1 MTYQISEKNQ
11 ILIALFAIVV
21 LCAGKLFKDYLFRR
35 GYVEGMTGNF
45 ILSVV
50 ADVPL
55 SRPPLSGGVDKNFN
69 LYFKIK
75 MPQDDTVITV
85 ELPNNK
91 QSDGAD
97 DITLSTNDTEYT
109 INTVTPSTGALTQV
123 ALTNTP
129 AYTTPSGSPPTG
141 RKIVFTAAVNTTIAK
156 DTIIQIGIKGKIFKK
171 DQPTGNDPFGPFKV
185 IIGTG
190 GTAVDDARTIYIT
203 PNSGGPSTPATTSAI
218 EIQKAINS
226 IQTQLN
232 TMASGDAGRT
242 ELLKAQSALVTVL
255 AYTYGTVKEAG
266 KVFDSEALYTAQQ
279 TAMDFIDKE
288 KKRAASNATALKED
302 NSNKRRMAQV
312 NTYYTRNYEANTE
325 VMKNIIFISV
335 ALIILAILRSKELIP
350 SSMST
355 LGVIFVL
362 MLGGVV
368 IGSQVF
374 DIIRRND
381 HDFDKYDWTFNEKEQ
396 NDKKFIQSDTANLS
410 ELGMGMAPCFGSSC
424 CDVGTSWDETTKKCI
439 PVAGGRVING
449 RAVWTTPNGVG
460 TLTITLNVPGGLQH
474 TSTADTVTINL
485 PPGLFSGTPVLSS
498 GSVFSLPVGSTVSA
512 PLILTKI
519 TSSIAAAAAAA
530 TSIVITGLTVNPSA
544 YSMSRQ
550 LTVKTSKDINLVGID
565 ITGILPSP

>member
-21 LCAGKLFKDYLFRR
+21 LCAGKLFKDYLFRK

-55 SRPPLSGGVDKNFN
+55 SRPATGVNKAFN

-75 MPQDDTVITV
+75 MPQNDNIITV
-85 ELPNNK
+85 ELPN
-91 QSDGAD
+91 DTV
-97 DITLSTNDTEYT
+97 DITLENADTNYT
-109 INTVTPSTGALTQV
+109 LKTVNPSTGALASV
-123 ALTNTP
+123 ALASP
-129 AYTTPSGSPPTG
+129 GKAYTASGP
-141 RKIVFTAAVNTTIAK
+141 RKIVFTAAQNISN
-156 DTIIQIGIKGKIFKK
+156 DDIIQIGIPGSLVGK
-171 DQPTGNDPFGPFKV
+171 DQSNTENFGPFKV

-190 GTAVDDARTIYIT
+190 DTTVDDARTIQIT
-203 PNSGGPSTPATTSAI
+203 PNSGGSSTAATTSAI
-218 EIQKAINS
+218 EIQDAINS

-232 TMASGDAGRT
+232 TMGSSAAGRT

-266 KVFDSEALYTAQQ
+266 KVFDSEALYEAQR
-279 TAMDFIDKE
+279 TAMEFIDKE

-335 ALIILAILRSKELIP
+335 ALIILAILRNKELIP
-350 SSMST
+350 DSIST
-355 LGVIFVL
+355 LGIIFVL

-396 NDKKFIQSDTANLS
+396 NDKKFIQTDTANLS

-424 CDVGTSWDETTKKCI
+424 CDSGTRWDETAKKCI
-439 PVAGGRVING
+439 PLTGSVSGTARWTAAAG
-449 RAVWTTPNGVG
+449 G
-460 TLTITLNVPGGLQH
+460 TLTIRLTVP
-474 TSTADTVTINL
+474 TALAVSDTVTINL
-485 PPGLFSGTPVLSS
+485 PSGVFSGTNLAVSGASS
-498 GSVFSLPVGSTVSA
+498 GFTLAGGSTVSA
-512 PLILTKI
+512 PLIFTKT
-519 TSSIAAAAAAA
+519 TSGINAGDPA
-530 TSIVITGLTVNPSA
+530 SIVITGLSVTPGASA
-544 YSMSRQ
+544 LMKD
-550 LTVKTSKDINLVGID
+550 LTVKTSKDINYVRIG
-565 ITGILPSP
+565 ITGI

>member
-21 LCAGKLFKDYLFRR
+21 LCAGKLFKDYLFRK

-55 SRPPLSGGVDKNFN
+55 SRPAANAVDKTFN

-75 MPQDDTVITV
+75 MPQDATVITV
-85 ELPNNK
+85 ELPNDRSNDIILANGTNVV
-91 QSDGAD
+91 SD
-97 DITLSTNDTEYT
+97 YT
-109 INTVTPSTGALTQV
+109 INTVTPSTGALTAV
-123 ALTNTP
+123 ALTGNP
-129 AYTTPSGSPPTG
+129 AYTIPSGTPPTG
-141 RKIVFTAAVNTTIAK
+141 RKIVFTAAASTTINR
-156 DTIIQIGIKGKIFKK
+156 DTIIQIGIKGSL
-171 DQPTGNDPFGPFKV
+171 TGKNQSVTENFGPFKV
-185 IIGTG
+185 IIGG
-190 GTAVDDARTIYIT
+190 VDDTRTIYIT
-203 PNSGGPSTPATTSAI
+203 PNSGGSSTSATTSAI
-218 EIQKAINS
+218 EIQNAINS

-242 ELLKAQSALVTVL
+242 QLLNAQSALVTVL

-266 KVFDSEALYTAQQ
+266 KVFDSEALYEAQR
-279 TAMDFIDKE
+279 TAMEFIDKE

-396 NDKKFIQSDTANLS
+396 NDKKFIQTDTANLS

-424 CDVGTSWDETTKKCI
+424 CDVGTSWDKNTKKCI
-439 PVAGGRVING
+439 PGAGGRVSG
-449 RAVWTTPNGVG
+449 SAVWTTSAGVG
-460 TLTITLNVPGGLQH
+460 TLTIGL
-474 TSTADTVTINL
+474 TVTNALAVSDIVTINL
-485 PPGLFSGTPVLSS
+485 PSGLFSGTPVLSS
-498 GSVFSLPVGSTVSA
+498 GSSGFSLPLGSTVSA
-512 PLILTKI
+512 PLILTVASAGVSHATTKI
-519 TSSIAAAAAAA
+519 VPN
-530 TSIVITGLTVNPSA
+530 IVITGLTVEPNA
-544 YSMSRQ
+544 YSKSRQ

-565 ITGILPSP
+565 ITGILPSSP

>member
-21 LCAGKLFKDYLFRR
+21 LCAGKLFKDYLFRK

-55 SRPPLSGGVDKNFN
+55 SRPAANAVDKTFN

-75 MPQDDTVITV
+75 MPAATSDITV
-85 ELPNNK
+85 ELPNDR
-91 QSDGAD
+91 SS
-97 DITLSTNDTEYT
+97 DITLSATDTDYT
-109 INTVTPSTGALTQV
+109 LYSVNASTGELTAVTLASSNGKVYTV
-123 ALTNTP
+123 AN
-129 AYTTPSGSPPTG
+129 SSSQPPVP
-141 RKIVFTAAVNTTIAK
+141 RKIEFKANPQISIN
-156 DTIIQIGIKGKIFKK
+156 DIIQIGIKGIIKPKN
-171 DQPTGNDPFGPFKV
+171 QPTGNDPFGPFKV
-185 IIGTG
+185 IIGG
-190 GTAVDDARTIYIT
+190 VDDARTIQIT
-203 PNSGGPSTPATTSAI
+203 PNSGGSSTAATTSAI
-218 EIQKAINS
+218 EIQNAINS

-232 TMASGDAGRT
+232 TMGSSAAGRT
-242 ELLKAQSALVTVL
+242 QLLNAQSALVTVM

-266 KVFDSEALYTAQQ
+266 KVFDSEALYEAQR
-279 TAMDFIDKE
+279 TAMEFIDKE

-335 ALIILAILRSKELIP
+335 ALIILAILRNKELIP
-350 SSMST
+350 DSIST
-355 LGVIFVL
+355 LGIIFVL

-396 NDKKFIQSDTANLS
+396 NDKKFIQTDTANLS

-424 CDVGTSWDETTKKCI
+424 CDSGTRWDETAKKCI
-439 PVAGGRVING
+439 PLTGSVSGTARWTAAAG
-449 RAVWTTPNGVG
+449 G
-460 TLTITLNVPGGLQH
+460 TLTIRLTVP
-474 TSTADTVTINL
+474 TALAVSDTVTINL
-485 PPGLFSGTPVLSS
+485 PSGVFSGTNLAVSSASS
-498 GSVFSLPVGSTVSA
+498 GFTLAGGSTVSA
-512 PLILTKI
+512 PLIFTKT
-519 TSSIAAAAAAA
+519 TSGINAGDPA
-530 TSIVITGLTVNPSA
+530 SIVITGLSVTPGASA
-544 YSMSRQ
+544 LMKD
-550 LTVKTSKDINLVGID
+550 LTVKTSKDINYVRIG
-565 ITGILPSP
+565 ITGI

>member
-55 SRPPLSGGVDKNFN
+55 SRPATGGNKAFN

-75 MPQDDTVITV
+75 MPQNDNIITV
-85 ELPNNK
+85 ELP
-91 QSDGAD
+91 AD
-97 DITLSTNDTEYT
+97 KSGDVTLENADTNYT
-109 INTVTPSTGALTQV
+109 LKTVNPSTGALASV
-123 ALTNTP
+123 ALASP
-129 AYTTPSGSPPTG
+129 GKAYTASGP
-141 RKIVFTAAVNTTIAK
+141 RKIVFTAAQNISN
-156 DTIIQIGIKGKIFKK
+156 DDIIQIGIPGSLVGK
-171 DQPTGNDPFGPFKV
+171 DQSNTENFGPFKV
-185 IIGTG
+185 IIGTS
-190 GTAVDDARTIYIT
+190 GTTVDDARTIQIT
-203 PNSGGPSTPATTSAI
+203 PNSGGSSTAATTSAI
-218 EIQKAINS
+218 EIQDAINS

-232 TMASGDAGRT
+232 TMGSSDAGRT

-266 KVFDSEALYTAQQ
+266 KVFDSEALYEAQR
-279 TAMDFIDKE
+279 TAMEFIDKE

-396 NDKKFIQSDTANLS
+396 NDKKFIQTDTANLS

-424 CDVGTSWDETTKKCI
+424 CDVGTSWDKNTKKCI
-439 PVAGGRVING
+439 PGAGGRVSG
-449 RAVWTTPNGVG
+449 SAVWDPAAR
-460 TLTITLNVPGGLQH
+460 TLTIALTVPGGLAH
-474 TSTADTVTINL
+474 TGTPDTVTINL
-485 PPGLFSGTPVLSS
+485 PPGLFSGTPAVSSASS
-498 GSVFSLPVGSTVSA
+498 GFTLSGGSTVSA
-512 PLILTKI
+512 PLIFTKT
-519 TSSIAAAAAAA
+519 TSGIGAAGTATIA
-530 TSIVITGLTVNPSA
+530 ITGLTVAPNAWSK
-544 YSMSRQ
+544 SKQ

-565 ITGILPSP
+565 IKDIPS

>member
-35 GYVEGMTGNF
+35 GYVEGMSTNF

-55 SRPPLSGGVDKNFN
+55 SRPPLNQNKTFN

-75 MPQDDTVITV
+75 MPQDATAIKV
-85 ELPNNK
+85 ELPEDI
-91 QSDGAD
+91 SS
-97 DITLSTNDTEYT
+97 DITLSTTSGDYT
-109 INTVTPSTGALTQV
+109 LHSVNASTGVLTTISTSEKTHSTTT
-123 ALTNTP
+123 TN
-129 AYTTPSGSPPTG
+129 PTVQ
-141 RKIVFTAAVNTTIAK
+141 RNISFTASATIVK
-156 DTIIQIGIKGKIFKK
+156 DTIIQIGIKGTL
-171 DQPTGNDPFGPFKV
+171 TGKAQSDTVPFGPFKV

-190 GTAVDDARTIYIT
+190 AAAVDNARTIQIT
-203 PNSGGPSTPATTSAI
+203 PNSGGSSSSSSSSAI
-218 EIQKAINS
+218 EIQNAINT
-226 IQTQLN
+226 ITTRLN
-232 TMASGDAGRT
+232 TMAAGDAGRT
-242 ELLKAQSALVTVL
+242 ELLQAQSALVTVL

-279 TAMDFIDKE
+279 TAMNFIDKE
-288 KKRAASNATALKED
+288 KGRAASNATALKED

-325 VMKNIIFISV
+325 VMKNIILVSV
-335 ALIILAILRSKELIP
+335 ALIILAILRNKELIP
-350 SSMST
+350 PSIST
-355 LGVIFVL
+355 LGVILIL

-410 ELGMGMAPCFGSSC
+410 ELGMGMAPCFGASC
-424 CDVGTSWDETTKKCI
+424 CDVGTSWDNTTKKCI
-439 PVAGGRVING
+439 PGAGGRVSG
-449 RAVWTTPNGVG
+449 TAVWNPTAS
-460 TLTITLNVPGGLQH
+460 TLTIALTVPGGLVVN
-474 TSTADTVTINL
+474 DTVTISL
-485 PPGLFSGTPVLSS
+485 PSGLFTGTPAALTGAFTGTPS
-498 GSVFSLPVGSTVSA
+498 VSA
-512 PLILTKI
+512 PFSLTVAAGGVSDSTTKI
-519 TSSIAAAAAAA
+519 VPN
-530 TSIVITGLTVNPSA
+530 IVITGLTVAPNA
-544 YSMSRQ
+544 YLSSKQ

-565 ITGILPSP
+565 IKDIPS

>member
-55 SRPPLSGGVDKNFN
+55 SRPAANGADKNFN

-75 MPQDDTVITV
+75 MPQDDIVITV

-97 DITLSTNDTEYT
+97 DITLSTNNTEYT

-123 ALTNTP
+123 ALTGTP

-141 RKIVFTAAVNTTIAK
+141 RKIVFTAAANTTIAK
-156 DTIIQIGIKGKIFKK
+156 DTIIQIGIKGIIKPKN
-171 DQPTGNDPFGPFKV
+171 QTTGNIPFGPFKV

-190 GTAVDDARTIYIT
+190 GTAVDDARTIQIT
-203 PNSGGPSTPATTSAI
+203 PNSGGPSTAATTSAI

-226 IQTQLN
+226 IQTRLN
-232 TMASGDAGRT
+232 TMAADAAGRDD
-242 ELLKAQSALVTVL
+242 LLNAQSALVTVM

-266 KVFDSEALYTAQQ
+266 KVFDSEALYEAQR
-279 TAMDFIDKE
+279 TAMEFINKE
-288 KKRAASNATALKED
+288 KARAASNATALKED
-302 NSNKRRMAQV
+302 NSNKRRMAQI

-335 ALIILAILRSKELIP
+335 ALIILAILRNKELIP
-350 SSMST
+350 SSIST
-355 LGVIFVL
+355 LGIIFVL

-396 NDKKFIQSDTANLS
+396 NDKKFIQTDTANLS

-424 CDVGTSWDETTKKCI
+424 CDSGTRWDETTKKCI
-439 PVAGGRVING
+439 PLTGSVSGTARWTAAAG
-449 RAVWTTPNGVG
+449 G
-460 TLTITLNVPGGLQH
+460 TLTIRLTVP
-474 TSTADTVTINL
+474 TALVAANADKVTISL
-485 PPGLFSGTPVLSS
+485 PSGVFSGTTLAVTANSGFTGAPVLS
-498 GSVFSLPVGSTVSA
+498 GNFDLTVTTDVNA
-512 PLILTKI
+512 GNT
-519 TSSIAAAAAAA
+519 A
-530 TSIVITGLTVNPSA
+530 SIVITGLSVTPDASPL
-544 YSMSRQ
+544 MKD
-550 LTVKTSKDINLVGID
+550 LTVSTTKDTRPVRIGIM
-565 ITGILPSP
+565 GI

>member
-21 LCAGKLFKDYLFRR
+21 LCAGKIFKDYLFRR
-35 GYVEGMTGNF
+35 GYVEGMSTNF

-55 SRPPLSGGVDKNFN
+55 SRPTSSPDKTFN

-75 MPQDDTVITV
+75 MPVTARVITV
-85 ELPNNK
+85 ELPNDRK
-91 QSDGAD
+91 QSDDTD
-97 DITLSTNDTEYT
+97 DITLSGNSVDYT
-109 INTVTPSTGALTQV
+109 LHSVDASTGVLTSV
-123 ALTNTP
+123 SLASSNGKV
-129 AYTTPSGSPPTG
+129 YNSGSPSPP
-141 RKIVFTAAVNTTIAK
+141 RNIVFTASSNISK
-156 DTIIQIGIKGKIFKK
+156 DTLIQIGIKGIIKPKS
-171 DQPTGNDPFGPFKV
+171 QPIDNEAFGPFKV
-185 IIGTG
+185 IIGAFNEG
-190 GTAVDDARTIYIT
+190 RTIQIT
-203 PNSGGPSTPATTSAI
+203 PNSGGSSTPATTSAI
-218 EIQKAINS
+218 EIQNAINT
-226 IQTQLN
+226 ITTRLN
-232 TMASGDAGRT
+232 TMASGDAGRA
-242 ELLKAQSALVTVL
+242 ELLTAQSALVTVM

-266 KVFDSEALYTAQQ
+266 KVFDSEALYTAQK
-279 TAMDFIDKE
+279 TAMDFIEKE
-288 KKRAASNATALKED
+288 KERAASNATALKED

-335 ALIILAILRSKELIP
+335 ALIILAILRNKELIP
-350 SSMST
+350 SSIST

-424 CDVGTSWDETTKKCI
+424 CDDGTSWDENTKKCV
-439 PVAGGRVING
+439 PVAGGRVSG
-449 RAVWTTPNGVG
+449 SAVWTTPAGVN
-460 TLTITLNVPGGLQH
+460 TLTITLKVPGGLVS
-474 TSTADTVTINL
+474 STDTVDITL
-485 PPGLFSGTPVLSS
+485 PPGLFSGS
-498 GSVFSLPVGSTVSA
+498 SLPTPSGFSGTPDVSRKFT
-512 PLILTKI
+512 LTK
-519 TSSIAAAAAAA
+519 TGTTIAPSTTTT
-530 TSIVITGLTVNPSA
+530 TSIVITGLTVAPNAFSI
-544 YSMSRQ
+544 SKR

-565 ITGILPSP
+565 ITGIPSSSP